1 MRAPVSVIIPTLNAA
16 SGLPACLGALGEG
29 LEVGLI
35 RELILTDGGSM
46 DETAAI
52 AEAAGAIWLAGSA
65 GRGAQIARGVV
76 ASQGAWLLILH
87 ADTVLEAG
95 WSRAVLDHIK
105 SAPTKAGFGQL
116 AFAARGA
123 APRLVAGWA
132 NLRARLFG
140 LPYGD
145 QALLV
150 AAETLATAGGYPEL
164 PLMEDV
170 ALARALR
177 GQLVPLGFTALTD
190 AQKYETEGWV
200 LRGGKNLWLL
210 MRFFCGADPAALAQ
224 LYRRSD
230 RSS

>member
-16 SGLPACLGALGEG
+16 AGLPACLGALGEG
-29 LEVGLI
+29 LEAGLI
-35 RELILTDGGSM
+35 RELILTDGGSH

-52 AEAAGAIWLAGSA
+52 AEAAGALWLTGAA
-65 GRGAQIARGVV
+65 GRGGQIARGVA

-95 WSRAVLDHIK
+95 WSRAMLEHIT
-105 SAPTKAGFGQL
+105 STPSKAGYGRL
-116 AFAARGA
+116 AFAAGGA
-123 APRLVAGWA
+123 APRFVAGWA

-150 AAETLATAGGYPEL
+150 AAQTLANAGGYPPL

-177 GQLVPLGFTALTD
+177 GQLVPLGVIALTD

-200 LRGGKNLWLL
+200 RRGARNLWLL
-210 MRFFCGADPAALAQ
+210 LRFFCGADPAVLAR
-224 LYRRSD
+224 LYRRSG

>member
-29 LEVGLI
+29 LEAGLI

-65 GRGAQIARGVV
+65 GRGAQIARGVA

-123 APRLVAGWA
+123 APRFVAGWA
-132 NLRARLFG
+132 NLRARFFG

-150 AAETLATAGGYPEL
+150 AADHRAEEATNTLARQSKMTKLDLDSTYSMPYHHQWHL
-164 PLMEDV
+164 T
-170 ALARALR
+170 
-177 GQLVPLGFTALTD
+177 LV
-190 AQKYETEGWV
+190 E
-200 LRGGKNLWLL
+200 
-210 MRFFCGADPAALAQ
+210 
-224 LYRRSD
+224 
-230 RSS
+230 SSSLHHPSIPH